1 MVDEL
6 RWSPTTSSTASS
18 SPYLKVV
25 DRYGEWLVSAYLCP
39 SGERLMLL
47 HDVKS
52 EDAIKQFLFEASEYL
67 MKASSIS
74 IPVFTLVDYFEFLLQ
89 PTGEAGKRPL

>member
-6 RWSPTTSSTASS
+6 RWSRSTGT

-25 DRYGEWLVSAYLCP
+25 DRYDEWLVSAYLCP
-39 SGERLMLL
+39 TGDKLMLL

-52 EDAIKQFLFEASEYL
+52 EDAVRQFLSDSSDLQCKVMASL
-67 MKASSIS
+67 WF
-74 IPVFTLVDYFEFLLQ
+74 V
-89 PTGEAGKRPL
+89 

>member
-6 RWSPTTSSTASS
+6 RWASPAGSSS

-67 MKASSIS
+67 MKAIHVLNSNINHF
-74 IPVFTLVDYFEFLLQ
+74 V
-89 PTGEAGKRPL
+89 